1 MQVHKNTKYKQGIGL
16 SLSLLS
22 HSLILFLSL
31 SRMNKQNYTAHCNYC
46 QIIYV
51 TSSSFFLTVVPSEW
65 LGAISHVFKI
75 DQ

>member
-1 MQVHKNTKYKQGIGL
+1 MQVHKNTKYKQGIGQSL
-16 SLSLLS
+16 SLSLSHYLS
-22 HSLILFLSL
+22 ISLP
-31 SRMNKQNYTAHCNYC
+31 RMNKQNYTAHFNYC
-46 QIIYV
+46 RIMHV

>member
-1 MQVHKNTKYKQGIGL
+1 MQVHKNTKYKQGIGQSL
-16 SLSLLS
+16 SLSLS
-22 HSLILFLSL
+22 HSLSLSL
-31 SRMNKQNYTAHCNYC
+31 PRMNKQNYTAHFNYC
-46 QIIYV
+46 RIIHA